1 MKNILLVATQDY
13 DGAGEAMLKL
23 AKILSTD
30 NNVALLV
37 KVKTKADKFIYE
49 YNYSRYQIY
58 RKKIIDKYLSL
69 VNENSNFDGNYSF
82 FATNEEKKN
91 VEASKIVKIIGFVPD
106 IIFNGWTSDFM
117 NSTDFLNLHLYT
129 KAKVF
134 NVTLDMNH
142 FTGGCHYAWDCNK
155 YIDGCDSG
163 CPALLL
169 NKDKKVAL
177 RNFKRKMENARK
189 GDFKIIAASGWTLK
203 QAQESKIY
211 KNQEIIHNINS
222 LIDTEIMNN
231 NCRNIAKQIFGLD
244 NKYIYILAGCKDAT
258 QLRKGFNYLVE
269 GLNLLHQKLDGN
281 LSKKI
286 KIIVVTDKKD
296 SSSFD
301 LIPFEK
307 QYVAFIKD
315 YRLLS
320 LLYQAADIYVNT
332 SIEDSGPMMV
342 SEALACGTPV
352 VGFDMGVVN
361 NMVINNYNGYKASL
375 KNSSD
380 LANGINEILNL
391 TTEEYLIYSQNAV
404 LSVANY
410 SSFEYGKRVIDQVLD
425 EY

>member
-13 DGAGEAMLKL
+13 DGAGEAILKL
-23 AKILSTD
+23 AKILSTN

-58 RKKIIDKYLSL
+58 KKKITDKYRSL
-69 VNENSNFDGNYSF
+69 VNKNSDFDDNYSF
-82 FATNEEKKN
+82 FATDEDKKN
-91 VEASKIVKIIGFVPD
+91 VDAGKIVKIIGFVPD
-106 IIFNGWTSDFM
+106 IIFNGWSSDFM
-117 NSTDFLNLHLYT
+117 NSTDFLNLQLYT
-129 KAKVF
+129 NAKVF

-142 FTGGCHYAWDCNK
+142 FTGGCHYAWDCTK
-155 YIDGCDSG
+155 YKDGCDNG
-163 CPALLL
+163 CPALLS
-169 NKDKKVAL
+169 NKDKSVAL
-177 RNFKRKMENARK
+177 RNFNKKIENVRK

-203 QAQESKIY
+203 QARESKIY

-222 LIDTEIMNN
+222 LIDTDIMND

-244 NKYIYILAGCKDAT
+244 NDCFYILTGCKDAT

-269 GLNLLHQKLDGN
+269 GLNLLSQKIEKN
-281 LSKKI
+281 QSKKI
-286 KIIVVTDKKD
+286 KIILVTDKKD

-307 QYVAFIKD
+307 QYVSFIKD

-320 LLYQAADIYVNT
+320 LLYQAADLYVNT

-361 NMVINNYNGYKASL
+361 NMVVNNYNGYKARL
-375 KNSSD
+375 KDSFD
-380 LANGINEILNL
+380 LANGIQEILNL
-391 TTEEYLIYSQNAV
+391 NAKEYLVYSKNSV
-404 LSVANY
+404 LSVENY
-410 SSFEYGKRVIDQVLD
+410 SSFEYGKSVIDQIID
-425 EY
+425 